1 MSFFAFSTLFYWIL
15 TVAHCFFPLF
25 RQISLYQF
33 DLSSDDENEGDS
45 NSIAHQI
52 EILTKYCKDH
62 GITRHKIY
70 KDDGFSGTNFNR
82 PGFKE
87 MLSDIEAGLV
97 GAGIV
102 KDMSRFGRNYLE
114 VGLYTEIRFPEMGVR
129 FIAVNDGVDSDDQMG
144 NDFTP
149 FRNIINE
156 WYAKDTSKKIRA
168 VFRNKG
174 MSGQR
179 LAVNAPYG
187 YIKGEDGHL
196 LVDEETA
203 PVVELIFQLCVEGNG
218 PGKIARMLKEREIP
232 TPGTITFQRT
242 GQTSRYFPDD
252 PCRWNPAT
260 VLSILGQDAY
270 LGRTT
275 NFKTTKLSYK
285 SKKTVINSPDKW
297 AVFEGTHEAII
308 DKETWEIVQKSR
320 EHRRRP
326 TKMGEMGLFS
336 GLAYCADCGAKLY
349 HHRSI
354 TLTKEQESYICSN
367 YQSRK
372 KCTAHY
378 IRAVVLEQLVL
389 QNLQRVV
396 AYAQEDENEFVRRV
410 MENKTAVQRA
420 EQEQAK
426 RKLEKQERRISELDR
441 IIQQLYEDR
450 VSGALSAERF
460 AKLSGG
466 YEKEQEE
473 LKQSAKELQAI
484 VNTIETQAVNV
495 QSFLKIVRKYT
506 APTELTPALLREF
519 VEKIVVHAPDKSSGH
534 RTQRI
539 DVHYN
544 FIGEIDFSPEYS
556 QVSRQTTA

>member
-1 MSFFAFSTLFYWIL
+1 MVTAGLE
-15 TVAHCFFPLF
+15 AMMN
-25 RQISLYQF
+25 RQYNNQGEKWTALYVR
-33 DLSSDDENEGDS
+33 LSRDDENEGDS
-45 NSIAHQI
+45 NSIQHQI

-62 GITRHKIY
+62 AISRYQIY
-70 KDDGFSGTNFNR
+70 KDDGFSGTNFKR
-82 PGFKE
+82 PGFLD
-87 MLSDIEAGLV
+87 MIGDIEAGLV
-97 GAGIV
+97 NMVIV

-326 TKMGEMGLFS
+326 TKMGKMGLFS
-336 GLAYCADCGAKLY
+336 GLAYCADCDAKLY

-466 YEKEQEE
+466 YEKEQKE
-473 LKQSAKELQAI
+473 LKQSAKELQTVVSA
-484 VNTIETQAVNV
+484 IETQAVNV

-556 QVSRQTTA
+556 RVSRQTTA

>member
-1 MSFFAFSTLFYWIL
+1 MVTAGLE
-15 TVAHCFFPLF
+15 AMMN
-25 RQISLYQF
+25 RQYNNQGEKWTALYVR
-33 DLSSDDENEGDS
+33 LSRDDENEGDS
-45 NSIAHQI
+45 NSIQHQI

-62 GITRHKIY
+62 AISRYQIY
-70 KDDGFSGTNFNR
+70 KDDGFSGTNFKR
-82 PGFKE
+82 PGFLD
-87 MLSDIEAGLV
+87 MIGDIEAGLV
-97 GAGIV
+97 NMVIV

-114 VGLYTEIRFPEMGVR
+114 VGLYTEIRFPELGVR

>member
-1 MSFFAFSTLFYWIL
+1 MN
-15 TVAHCFFPLF
+15 
-25 RQISLYQF
+25 RQYNNQGEKWTALYVR
-33 DLSSDDENEGDS
+33 LSRDDENEGDS
-45 NSIAHQI
+45 NSIQHQI

-62 GITRHKIY
+62 AISRYQIY
-70 KDDGFSGTNFNR
+70 KDDGFSGTNFKR
-82 PGFKE
+82 PGFLD
-87 MLSDIEAGLV
+87 MIGDIEAGLV
-97 GAGIV
+97 NMVIV

-252 PCRWNPAT
+252 PCRWNAAT
-260 VLSILGQDAY
+260 VQRILEQDTY

-308 DKETWEIVQKSR
+308 DKETWEIVRKSR

>member
-1 MSFFAFSTLFYWIL
+1 MVTAGLE
-15 TVAHCFFPLF
+15 AMMN
-25 RQISLYQF
+25 RQYNNQGKKWTALYVR
-33 DLSSDDENEGDS
+33 LSRDDENEGDS
-45 NSIAHQI
+45 NSIQHQI

-62 GITRHKIY
+62 DISRYQIY
-70 KDDGFSGTNFNR
+70 KDDGFSGTNFKR
-82 PGFKE
+82 PGFLD
-87 MLSDIEAGLV
+87 MIGDIEAGLV
-97 GAGIV
+97 NMVIV

-252 PCRWNPAT
+252 PCRWNAAT
-260 VLSILGQDAY
+260 VQRILEQDTY

-466 YEKEQEE
+466 YEKEQKE

>member
-1 MSFFAFSTLFYWIL
+1 MVTAGLE
-15 TVAHCFFPLF
+15 AMMN
-25 RQISLYQF
+25 RQYNNQGKKWTALYVR
-33 DLSSDDENEGDS
+33 LSRDDENEGDS
-45 NSIAHQI
+45 NSIQHQI

-62 GITRHKIY
+62 DISRYQIY
-70 KDDGFSGTNFNR
+70 KDDGFSGTNFKR
-82 PGFKE
+82 PGFLD
-87 MLSDIEAGLV
+87 MIGDIEAGLV
-97 GAGIV
+97 NMVIV

-252 PCRWNPAT
+252 PCRWNAAT
-260 VLSILGQDAY
+260 VQRILEQDTY

-336 GLAYCADCGAKLY
+336 GLAYCADCDAKLY

-473 LKQSAKELQAI
+473 LKQAAKELQAI

>member
-1 MSFFAFSTLFYWIL
+1 MVTAGLE
-15 TVAHCFFPLF
+15 AMMN
-25 RQISLYQF
+25 RQYNNQGEKWTALYVR
-33 DLSSDDENEGDS
+33 LSRDDENEGDS
-45 NSIAHQI
+45 NSIQHQI

-62 GITRHKIY
+62 DISRYQIY
-70 KDDGFSGTNFNR
+70 KDDGFSGTNFKR
-82 PGFKE
+82 PGFLD
-87 MLSDIEAGLV
+87 MIGDIEAGLV
-97 GAGIV
+97 NMVIV

-466 YEKEQEE
+466 YEKEQKE

>member
-1 MSFFAFSTLFYWIL
+1 MMTD
-15 TVAHCFFPLF
+15 V
-25 RQISLYQF
+25 
-33 DLSSDDENEGDS
+33 
-45 NSIAHQI
+45 
-52 EILTKYCKDH
+52 
-62 GITRHKIY
+62 
-70 KDDGFSGTNFNR
+70 
-82 PGFKE
+82 
-87 MLSDIEAGLV
+87 EAGLIKTV
-97 GAGIV
+97 IV

-179 LAVNAPYG
+179 LASNAPYG
-187 YIKGEDGHL
+187 YIKGMDGHL
-196 LVDEETA
+196 VIDEETA
-203 PVVELIFQLCVEGNG
+203 PVVKLIFQLCVEGNG

-232 TPGTITFQRT
+232 TPGTIDFRRT
-242 GQTSRYFPDD
+242 GRIDRYFPDD

-260 VLSILGQDAY
+260 VLQILEQDTY

-285 SKKTVINSPDKW
+285 SKKAIINPPEKR
-297 AVFEGTHEAII
+297 AVFENTHEAII
-308 DKETWEIVQKSR
+308 DMETWELVQKNR

-326 TKMGEMGLFS
+326 TKLGEMGMFS

-349 HHRSI
+349 HHR
-354 TLTKEQESYICSN
+354 TVTFTKEQESYTCAN
-367 YQSRK
+367 YRSRK
-372 KCTAHY
+372 QCTAHY

-396 AYAQEDENEFVRRV
+396 AYAQDDEEEFVRRI
-410 MENKTAVQRA
+410 MENKTEVQRT
-420 EQEQAK
+420 EQEQTK
-426 RKLEKQERRISELDR
+426 RKLEKQERRINELDA
-441 IIQQLYEDR
+441 IIQRLYEDR
-450 VSGALSAERF
+450 VAGALSVERF
-460 AKLSGG
+460 TKLSDG
-466 YEKEQEE
+466 YESEQTQ
-473 LKQSAKELQAI
+473 LKQSAEELRKMVA
-484 VNTIETQAVNV
+484 TAEAQAVNV
-495 QSFLKIVRKYT
+495 QSFLKIVKKYT
-506 APTELTPALLREF
+506 EPTELTPALLHEF
-519 VEKIVVHAPDKSSGH
+519 VEKVVVHAPDKSSGH
-534 RTQRI
+534 RVQRI

-556 QVSRQTTA
+556 QYSKMTTA

>member
-1 MSFFAFSTLFYWIL
+1 MVTAGLE
-15 TVAHCFFPLF
+15 AMMN
-25 RQISLYQF
+25 RQYNNQGKKWTALYVR
-33 DLSSDDENEGDS
+33 LSRDDENEGDS
-45 NSIAHQI
+45 NSIQHQI

-62 GITRHKIY
+62 DISRYQIY
-70 KDDGFSGTNFNR
+70 KDDGFSGTNFKR
-82 PGFKE
+82 PGFLD
-87 MLSDIEAGLV
+87 MIGDIEAGLV
-97 GAGIV
+97 NMVIV

-242 GQTSRYFPDD
+242 GQTSCYFPDD

>member
-1 MSFFAFSTLFYWIL
+1 MVTAGLE
-15 TVAHCFFPLF
+15 AMMN
-25 RQISLYQF
+25 RQYNNQGEKWTALYVR
-33 DLSSDDENEGDS
+33 LSRDDENEGDS
-45 NSIAHQI
+45 NSIQHQI

-62 GITRHKIY
+62 AISRYQIY
-70 KDDGFSGTNFNR
+70 KDDGFSGTNFKR
-82 PGFKE
+82 PGFLD
-87 MLSDIEAGLV
+87 MIGDIEAGLV
-97 GAGIV
+97 NMVIV

-156 WYAKDTSKKIRA
+156 WYAKHTSKKIRA

-556 QVSRQTTA
+556 RVSRQTTA

>member
-1 MSFFAFSTLFYWIL
+1 MVTAGLE
-15 TVAHCFFPLF
+15 AMMN
-25 RQISLYQF
+25 RQYNNQGEKWTALYVR
-33 DLSSDDENEGDS
+33 LSRDDENEGDS
-45 NSIAHQI
+45 NSIQHQI

-62 GITRHKIY
+62 DISRYQIY
-70 KDDGFSGTNFNR
+70 KDDGFSGTNFKR
-82 PGFKE
+82 PGFLD
-87 MLSDIEAGLV
+87 MIGDIEAGLV
-97 GAGIV
+97 NMVIV

-484 VNTIETQAVNV
+484 VNAIETQAVNV

>member
-1 MSFFAFSTLFYWIL
+1 MVTAGLE
-15 TVAHCFFPLF
+15 AMMN
-25 RQISLYQF
+25 RQYNNQGEKWTALYVR
-33 DLSSDDENEGDS
+33 LSRDDENEGDS
-45 NSIAHQI
+45 NSIQHQI

-62 GITRHKIY
+62 AISRYQIY
-70 KDDGFSGTNFNR
+70 KDDGFSGTNFKR
-82 PGFKE
+82 PGFLD
-87 MLSDIEAGLV
+87 MIGDIEAGLV
-97 GAGIV
+97 NMVIV

>member
-1 MSFFAFSTLFYWIL
+1 MVTAGLE
-15 TVAHCFFPLF
+15 AMMN
-25 RQISLYQF
+25 RQYNNQGEKWTALYVR
-33 DLSSDDENEGDS
+33 LSRDDENEGDS
-45 NSIAHQI
+45 NSIQHQI

-62 GITRHKIY
+62 DISRYQIY
-70 KDDGFSGTNFNR
+70 KDDGFSGTNFKR
-82 PGFKE
+82 PGFLD
-87 MLSDIEAGLV
+87 MIGDIEAGLV
-97 GAGIV
+97 NMVIV

-484 VNTIETQAVNV
+484 VNTIDTQAVNV

>member
-1 MSFFAFSTLFYWIL
+1 MAAYTKNLAEKW
-15 TVAHCFFPLF
+15 TA
-25 RQISLYQF
+25 LYVR
-33 DLSSDDENEGDS
+33 LSRDDENEGDS
-45 NSIAHQI
+45 NSIQHQI

-62 GITRHKIY
+62 DISRYQIY
-70 KDDGFSGTNFNR
+70 KDDGFSGTNFKR
-82 PGFKE
+82 PGFLD
-87 MLSDIEAGLV
+87 MIGDIEAGLV
-97 GAGIV
+97 NMVIV

>member
-1 MSFFAFSTLFYWIL
+1 MI
-15 TVAHCFFPLF
+15 
-25 RQISLYQF
+25 
-33 DLSSDDENEGDS
+33 G
-45 NSIAHQI
+45 
-52 EILTKYCKDH
+52 
-62 GITRHKIY
+62 
-70 KDDGFSGTNFNR
+70 
-82 PGFKE
+82 
-87 MLSDIEAGLV
+87 DIEAGLV
-97 GAGIV
+97 NMVIV

-252 PCRWNPAT
+252 PCRWNAAT
-260 VLSILGQDAY
+260 VQRILEQDTY